1 MKSFTTYLSIGLLVL
16 AAACGGG
23 DNTIEAK
30 QKTLAGLKKQALE
43 LNAQIVALEK
53 EVEKAGGASAA
64 KAILVAIDTIQTET
78 FTHYI
83 ELQGKVESESVSY
96 ITPRAGGGQVRAI
109 YVKRGDRVKRGQLIL
124 QLDNTLIKQSA
135 AAATQNIETLKSQ
148 AALAKS
154 VYEKQKSLWEQNIG
168 SEIQLMTAKTNADAL
183 ASQLRAANEQLGMV
197 KDQLAF
203 TSIYSDVEG
212 VAEEVNVKVGELFM
226 GPGQIKIVNT
236 AKLKLTAEVPENYA
250 GKVKVG
256 TELTLTFPDIQKT
269 INNKVNVLGNVIDPL
284 NRSFYIESK
293 LPVDNNFRPN
303 LLAQVKIKDYEKKN
317 AISIPVNLLQNDEK
331 GKFVYV
337 AVVEAGKMFARKKM
351 VATGEFY
358 GNNIEVLSG
367 LAAGDIMISEGY
379 QSIYDGQLITTSIK

>member
-30 QKTLAGLKKQALE
+30 QKSLAGLKKQALE

-53 EVEKAGGASAA
+53 DVEKAGGASAA

-236 AKLKLTAEVPENYA
+236 AKLKLTAQVPENYA

-337 AVVEAGKMFARKKM
+337 AVVEAGKMFAQKKM

>member
-1 MKSFTTYLSIGLLVL
+1 MKSFTTFFTLSLLILVT
-16 AAACGGG
+16 ACGGG

-30 QKTLAGLKKQALE
+30 QKSLSSLKKQALE
-43 LNAQIVALEK
+43 LNAKIVALEK

-64 KAILVAIDTIQTET
+64 KAILVGIDTIQSET

-109 YVKRGDRVKRGQLIL
+109 YIKRGDRVKRGQLIL

-154 VYEKQKSLWEQNIG
+154 VYEKQKNLWEQNIG
-168 SEIQLMTAKTNADAL
+168 SEIQLMTTKTNSDAM
-183 ASQLRAANEQLGMV
+183 ASQLKAAMEQLGMV

-203 TSIYSDVEG
+203 TSIYSDVDG

-236 AKLKLTAEVPENYA
+236 TKLKLTAQVPENYA

-303 LLAQVKIKDYEKKN
+303 LLAQVKIKDYEKKD

-337 AVVEAGKMFARKKM
+337 AVMEGGKMFARKKM

-367 LAAGDIMISEGY
+367 LAAGDILVSEGY

>member
-53 EVEKAGGASAA
+53 DVEKAGGASAA

-236 AKLKLTAEVPENYA
+236 AKLKLTAQVPENYA

-379 QSIYDGQLITTSIK
+379 QSIFDGQLITTSIK

>member
-30 QKTLAGLKKQALE
+30 QKSLAGLKKQALE

-53 EVEKAGGASAA
+53 DVEKAGGASAA

-236 AKLKLTAEVPENYA
+236 AKLKLTAQVPENYA

>member
-53 EVEKAGGASAA
+53 DVEKAGGASAA

-226 GPGQIKIVNT
+226 GPGQIKVVNT
-236 AKLKLTAEVPENYA
+236 TKLKLTAEVPENYA

>member
-16 AAACGGG
+16 ATACGGG
-23 DNTIEAK
+23 DTIEAK
-30 QKTLAGLKKQALE
+30 QKSLASLKKQALE
-43 LNAQIVALEK
+43 LNAKIVALEK
-53 EVEKAGGASAA
+53 EVEKTGGASAA
-64 KAILVAIDTIQTET
+64 KAILVGIDTIQTET

-109 YVKRGDRVKRGQLIL
+109 YINRGDRVKKGQLIL

-154 VYEKQKSLWEQNIG
+154 EYEKQKNLWEQNIG

-183 ASQLRAANEQLGMV
+183 ASQLRAAMEQLGMV

-203 TSIYSDVEG
+203 TSIYSDVDG

-236 AKLKLTAEVPENYA
+236 TKLKLTAQVPENYA